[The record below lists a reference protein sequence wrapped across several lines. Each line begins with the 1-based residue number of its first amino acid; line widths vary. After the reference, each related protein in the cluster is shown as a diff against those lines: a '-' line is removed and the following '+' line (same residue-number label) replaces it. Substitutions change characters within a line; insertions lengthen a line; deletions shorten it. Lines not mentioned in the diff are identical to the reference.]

1 MAEDSTEVFSQ
12 LLQTLAA
19 LGKCIR
25 ARLSAEQ
32 LSITPDQYALLNA
45 LIVHG
50 ALTQAELA
58 ELYDRERSVVFR
70 QTDHLEEEQL
80 VSRVADT
87 DDRRKKTLGLT
98 RKGRQ
103 VHDQA
108 QALTGTFMLELLSEL
123 PATDVETFLRVLRT
137 MRDKAQQ
144 LDL

>member
-1 MAEDSTEVFSQ
+1 MAEPSVDVFSQ

-32 LSITPDQYALLNA
+32 LPITPDQYALLDA

-58 ELYDRERSVVFR
+58 ELYDRDRSVVLR
-70 QTDHLEEEQL
+70 QTDHLEEERL
-80 VSRVADT
+80 VSRVADAE
-87 DDRRKKTLGLT
+87 DRRKKTLGLT
-98 RKGRQ
+98 RQGRQ
-103 VHDQA
+103 VRDQA
-108 QALTGTFMLELLSEL
+108 QVLTEAFMREVLGGL
-123 PATDVETFLRVLRT
+123 PPGDVETFQRVLRT
-137 MRDKAQQ
+137 MKDKAQE